1 MAAANPEG
9 EKKEVVLDKKLLVA
23 AIDFGTTYSGFAYMS
38 YNDFADKTT
47 ENKDKKVSAPKWSS
61 GQLLSQKTATAL
73 LLKPDKSFAYFGF
86 EAEQKYSSLA
96 SADDE
101 DDDADIRLGDHTKW
115 YFFRRF
121 KMLLHS
127 NPELRRD
134 TKILDESHKELNA
147 MLVFSEC
154 IKYLKNEI
162 YKHINKE
169 LSGVKST
176 DIRYVLTV
184 PAIWDEDSK
193 QFMEEAAVQAG
204 IPLEQLCI
212 ALEPE
217 AAAILCKELALER
230 NEADGVASF
239 SKTKAGTKFMVA
251 DLGGGTADI
260 TVFER
265 QADDSLEEISPA
277 SGGPWGGTNVDK
289 EFEIFLKSLLT
300 DKVIDV
306 FKTNSQGEYIEF
318 MNEFEIRKREA
329 NVDKTTITL
338 ALPLSLVKTVSENSN
353 AKSIQDLIDKSKY
366 REQVKFIKNN
376 NKLKFQTSVF
386 NKLFEG
392 TIEGI
397 MNHIQGILEKDVKGN
412 VDRIIVVGG
421 FADCELLQKA
431 IHERFP
437 GKQVVIPQ
445 DAGLAVLKGA
455 VIYGHMPE
463 AVSARTARYTY
474 GIQSWPEFIE
484 NVHPN
489 SKRVLMDGVYR
500 CKDVF
505 FPFVKKGQKLKAN
518 FRKSQVFQ
526 ALKPEERSLECT
538 VYISKEESPQFITDP
553 SCKAL
558 GVLYVPLPEYRP
570 GRTLQVEETLIFGG
584 TCLHVEARELNSPD
598 VYKAKF
604 NTLGVFHK

>member
-1 MAAANPEG
+1 MAAANPDC

-38 YNDFADKTT
+38 YNDFADKSTA
-47 ENKDKKVSAPKWSS
+47 NKDKKVSAPKWSS

-73 LLKPDKSFAYFGF
+73 LLKPDKSFASFGF
-86 EAEQKYSSLA
+86 DAEQKFSSLA
-96 SADDE
+96 SAEDEKDDP
-101 DDDADIRLGDHTKW
+101 DIKLGDHTKW

-121 KMLLHS
+121 KMLLHN
-127 NPELRRD
+127 NPALRRD
-134 TKILDESHKELNA
+134 TKILDESKKPLNA
-147 MLVFSEC
+147 MTVFSEC

-162 YKHINKE
+162 HKHVNKQ
-169 LSGVKST
+169 LSGVKTT

-193 QFMEEAAVQAG
+193 QFMEEAADQAG
-204 IPLEQLCI
+204 IPLDQLCI

-230 NEADGVASF
+230 NEVDGVASF
-239 SKTKAGTKFMVA
+239 SKTRAGTKFMVA

-265 QADDSLEEISPA
+265 QEDDSLEEISPA
-277 SGGPWGGTNVDK
+277 SGGPWGGTNIDL
-289 EFEIFLKSLLT
+289 EFETCLKSLLT
-300 DKVIDV
+300 PKVMDA
-306 FKTNSQGEYIEF
+306 FQMQSKGEYIEF
-318 MNEFEIRKREA
+318 MNEFEIKKREA
-329 NVDKTTITL
+329 KIDKSSVTL
-338 ALPLSLVKTVSENSN
+338 ALPVSLVDTVSANSN
-353 AKSIQDLIDKSKY
+353 AKNIQELIDRSQY
-366 REQVKFIKNN
+366 REDVKLLKG
-376 NKLKFQTSVF
+376 NKLKFQGSLF
-386 NKLFEG
+386 NKLFKN
-392 TIEGI
+392 TIDGI
-397 MNHIQGILEKDVKGN
+397 VEHIDTILKTDVKGN

-431 IHERFP
+431 IHEKFH

-445 DAGLAVLKGA
+445 EAGLAVLKGA

-474 GIQSWPEFIE
+474 GIQSWPEFVE
-484 NVHPN
+484 GTHPN

-505 FPFVKKGQKLKAN
+505 FVFIRKGQKIKPN

-526 ALKPEERSLECT
+526 ALKPEEQSLECT
-538 VYISKEESPQFITDP
+538 VYISKDEYPEFITDS

-558 GVLYVPLPEYRP
+558 GILQVPLPDYRP
-570 GRTLQVEETLIFGG
+570 GRSLQVEETLIFGG
-584 TCLHVEARELNSPD
+584 TCLHVEARELNSPN

-604 NTLGVFHK
+604 NTLGVFHKH